1 MNFSM
6 NYPDTLQYLYS
17 QLPLFTRDGPSAY
30 KADLTN
36 TIELCK
42 RLDNPQDKFKSVH
55 IGGTN
60 GKGSTSHM
68 LAAILQ
74 TAGYKTGLYTSPH
87 LKDFRERIRVNGQMI
102 SQQEVVDFVA
112 AHRKDFDEISPSFFE
127 MTVALAFDIFAR
139 EKVDIAVIEVGLG
152 GRLDSTN
159 IITPLLSVITN
170 IGWDHMNMLGD
181 TLQLIAAEKA
191 GIIKPGIPV
200 VIGEYQSEV
209 AEIFIDKAGKEKTT
223 ISFASEEWSVESE
236 VGSPKSEVGDRKY
249 EEIIVNEFL
258 DIDVKIN
265 TPNHSLQSPTSS
277 LQPLISNLQS
287 LPHDLQ
293 LDLTG
298 TYQLKNIKTVLSA
311 VGELRN
317 NGFKITN
324 ENIHTALRDVKRLTG
339 LHGRWE
345 VLSKHPL
352 TICDTGHN
360 PEGMSEVLKN
370 IAVVSYKTLHF
381 VIGMVNDN
389 DISKILAMLPKE
401 AIYYFCKPDI
411 PRGLKAESLKLKAE
425 SFGLSGESYHSVN
438 EALTMAKQN
447 AGEDDLVFVGGST
460 FVVAEII

>member
-1 MNFSM
+1 M

-127 MTVALAFDIFAR
+127 MTVALAFDIFAK

-209 AEIFIDKAGKEKTT
+209 AEIFLLIKLPKKKAPLVLHRKNGLL
-223 ISFASEEWSVESE
+223 SR
-236 VGSPKSEVGDRKY
+236 KSEVR
-249 EEIIVNEFL
+249 
-258 DIDVKIN
+258 
-265 TPNHSLQSPTSS
+265 
-277 LQPLISNLQS
+277 
-287 LPHDLQ
+287 
-293 LDLTG
+293 
-298 TYQLKNIKTVLSA
+298 
-311 VGELRN
+311 VGSR
-317 NGFKITN
+317 
-324 ENIHTALRDVKRLTG
+324 R
-339 LHGRWE
+339 
-345 VLSKHPL
+345 
-352 TICDTGHN
+352 
-360 PEGMSEVLKN
+360 
-370 IAVVSYKTLHF
+370 
-381 VIGMVNDN
+381 
-389 DISKILAMLPKE
+389 
-401 AIYYFCKPDI
+401 
-411 PRGLKAESLKLKAE
+411 
-425 SFGLSGESYHSVN
+425 
-438 EALTMAKQN
+438 
-447 AGEDDLVFVGGST
+447 
-460 FVVAEII
+460 